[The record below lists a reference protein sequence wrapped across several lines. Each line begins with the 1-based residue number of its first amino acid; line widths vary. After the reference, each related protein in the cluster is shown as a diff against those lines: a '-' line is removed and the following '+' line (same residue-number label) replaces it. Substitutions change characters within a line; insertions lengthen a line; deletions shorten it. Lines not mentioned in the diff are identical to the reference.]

1 MRTHAMGEMTVKEI
15 REYLKTNQTIILPYG
30 VVEQHGYHL
39 PLSMD
44 IHNAEVP
51 SYALAEK
58 LGCIVAPPL
67 NYCFSGGQLP
77 GTINV
82 RPTTFCAMVCDI
94 VESLANQGFLNIL
107 IFPGHGG
114 TESLDQLR
122 ESLRILKWLNPA
134 LEKVM
139 IMILRRGEFWQRP
152 KEPGMTGSDF
162 HAGDA
167 ETSLMLAY
175 RRNLVQLDQLELDE
189 KELAERMRHD
199 QDAYQICTT
208 LSGKPQEIATTRQRP
223 EIKVGVMGYPEYAT
237 AERGV
242 ENLEKSITPMAEML
256 KQAIAEAE
264 RTEKAENA
272 SRRNRRFSA
281 ETATKPVREAPGAL
295 GLFHWNSSRAK
306 PLT

>member
-114 TESLDQLR
+114 TESLDPLR

-189 KELAERMRHD
+189 KELAEKMRHD

-264 RTEKAENA
+264 ENRK
-272 SRRNRRFSA
+272 SGKRIEVKSPVLGRN
-281 ETATKPVREAPGAL
+281 G
-295 GLFHWNSSRAK
+295 N
-306 PLT
+306 